1 MSSNTLL
8 ITVQQL
14 KDRTGLHSNVD
25 EKQVIPDIKY
35 CQDAYIMP
43 LLGTAL
49 MAKLQEQIEEEV
61 SGKPTGDYLT
71 LWENYLLDALCY
83 YVLGESPMTL
93 TYQLYN
99 KGLVRKTSENTV
111 NPDVQE
117 IIQMA
122 DKYKKRAEWYG
133 QRMADYLLENYTLFP
148 EYREPGTGADVFLPD
163 TNAYQTT
170 FSMGDDCGCD
180 NGSYLPVSDSKFKR
194 KS

>member
-25 EKQVIPDIKY
+25 EKLVAPDIKY

-49 MAKLQEQIEEEV
+49 MNKLQDEIENDA
-61 SGKPTGDYLT
+61 SGKPTGNYLT
-71 LWENYLLDALCY
+71 LWESYLLDALCY

-99 KGLVRKTSENTV
+99 KGLNRKTSDNTINPEV
-111 NPDVQE
+111 NE

-133 QRMADYLLENYTLFP
+133 QRMADYLLENHTLFP
-148 EYREPGTGADVFLPD
+148 EYDTPGTGVDVFLPE
-163 TNAYQTT
+163 TNAYETP
-170 FSMGDDCGCD
+170 FYMGDDCGCD
-180 NGSYLPVSDSKFKR
+180 GGSYLPVSDSKFKR
-194 KS
+194 KC

>member
-49 MAKLQEQIEEEV
+49 MNKLQEDIEGET
-61 SGKPTGDYLT
+61 GKPTGDYLT

-99 KGLVRKTSENTV
+99 KGLVKKTSENTV
-111 NPDVQE
+111 TPDVQE

-148 EYREPGTGADVFLPD
+148 EYREPGSGVDVFLPD
-163 TNAYQTT
+163 TNAYQTS

-194 KS
+194 KC

>member
-25 EKQVIPDIKY
+25 EKLVAPDIKY
-35 CQDAYIMP
+35 CQDSYIMP

-49 MAKLQEQIEEEV
+49 MNKLQEQIEAAPAY
-61 SGKPTGDYLT
+61 KPTGVYLT

-83 YVLGESPMTL
+83 YVLSESPMTL
-93 TYQLYN
+93 SYQLYN
-99 KGLVRKTSENTV
+99 KGLNRKTSDNTL
-111 NPDVQE
+111 NPDVSE
-117 IIQMA
+117 IMQSA

-133 QRMADYLLENYTLFP
+133 QRMADYLLENYELYP
-148 EYREPGTGADVFLPD
+148 EYTTPGTGVDVFLPD
-163 TNAYQTT
+163 TNAYKTT
-170 FSMGDDCGCD
+170 FSLGDDCGCD

-194 KS
+194 KC

>member
-8 ITVQQL
+8 ISVQQL
-14 KDRTGLHSNVD
+14 KERTGLHSNVD
-25 EKQVIPDIKY
+25 EKQVVPDIKY

-49 MAKLQEQIEEEV
+49 MNKLQSDID
-61 SGKPTGDYLT
+61 SGLPTGDYLT

-99 KGLVRKTSENTV
+99 KGLVRKTSENTI
-111 NPDVQE
+111 NPDVSE

-133 QRMADYLLENYTLFP
+133 QRMADYLTENHTLFP
-148 EYREPGTGADVFLPD
+148 EYDTPGTGVDIFLPEK
-163 TNAYQTT
+163 NAYQTT
-170 FSMGDDCGCD
+170 FSMDDDCGCD
-180 NGSYLPVSDSKFKR
+180 GGSYLPVSDSKYKR
-194 KS
+194 KC